1 MLWSFEWLV
10 PLHFEISLN
19 TFGWNSCCIHDNDYD
34 ENDDG
39 DAGARDYDDD
49 DDKGND
55 NDNDIGDDDVYFF
68 LLQKLYCKHYKV
80 LQCITKQDSEYIN
93 K

>member
-1 MLWSFEWLV
+1 MAGTLAAYMIMITTRTMTVMLV
-10 PLHFEISLN
+10 HV
-19 TFGWNSCCIHDNDYD
+19 
-34 ENDDG
+34 
-39 DAGARDYDDD
+39 RDYDDD

-68 LLQKLYCKHYKV
+68 LLQKLYCKHYNV